1 MKTMSIKNQ
10 KNKQLFK
17 RIVRYGKYYEN
28 DVTINNDLKQ
38 VSLIIFNS
46 ESEIKNSSDLEE
58 IGTWSPRYGLNFFKK
73 EIKMIIDEEISHIED
88 NRKIIIWYK
97 NIIANMKKKDII
109 PEDSSIEITGETNI
123 VLYKSSE
130 SLPPSAKRIKTNDNN
145 CEPTYLVEIKTPED
159 SNLIISKSSDQ
170 SPVPIIFSGIDAYMD
185 PYEPKVYDKS
195 QYSLFDTGKMLVI
208 YKNK

>member
-58 IGTWSPRYGLNFFKK
+58 IGTWSPRHGLNFFKK

-88 NRKIIIWYK
+88 NRKVIIWYK

-130 SLPPSAKRIKTNDNN
+130 SLPPSAKRIKTNNN
-145 CEPTYLVEIKTPED
+145 NSEPTYLVEIKTPED

-170 SPVPIIFSGIDAYMD
+170 SPVPIIFGGIDAYMD

>member
-58 IGTWSPRYGLNFFKK
+58 IGTWLPRHGLNFFKK

-88 NRKIIIWYK
+88 NRKVIIWYK

-130 SLPPSAKRIKTNDNN
+130 SLPPSAKRIKTNNN
-145 CEPTYLVEIKTPED
+145 NSEPTYLVEIKTPED

-170 SPVPIIFSGIDAYMD
+170 SPVPIIFGGIDAYMD